1 MKRTTI
7 ALLLFGLFSS
17 TGFGATAVKEGS
29 EFFDACGENERVRF
43 ADVVPSEEQ
52 NQANEVVGGIRT
64 GPDVYKVGAHLLK
77 TAKHPDTIE
86 VAKFLKARAYYH
98 EKLIHVAYEQFRL
111 LLLENPSEKPLLGR
125 MAALQC
131 ILKMQQEYPT
141 LSFDVDSGKALAQ
154 YMSRPDLQKGD
165 REAIARGLVL
175 RMREIVN
182 RWDPAEAKMVTD
194 ALNFKSTQGYLNY
207 AQALQAQRFGQFNI
221 AIPLL
226 EKLVDKEELPS
237 NFKQDRD
244 SLILMYARDLY
255 EIGKYEKSADVL
267 RKIPR
272 DSNYLAQALSDLTWA
287 LLMAGKK
294 QEAIGTAFNLQK
306 SLLTRVYAPEAP
318 LVASIALHEMC
329 QYSRALKNAVFFKKK
344 YYPVLLWYKRLTQSQ
359 KERPYQT
366 LVAAL
371 RRKQSIPNVVLL
383 EWLRSPEYRALQLEA
398 NLYFDEKKNAYKS
411 YAQRVSAE
419 KGATWVKE
427 YKAPLPKFYNGV
439 DTQHRRVARYMDQV
453 LAAVNA
459 RMVKQLVRLVENVQ
473 LLEIE
478 IYDNAGEDMIWRNV
492 NPEYP
497 IWLSKLP
504 EESRRKDLYWEWG
517 SMPTDPKIRDEVWE
531 DELGWTLGNVT
542 DECSTK
548 KKYREERFSKNPPPS
563 EPEPA
568 PAAAQPNGG

>member
-1 MKRTTI
+1 MKRFTI

-17 TGFGATAVKEGS
+17 TGFGAAKESS

-43 ADVVPSEEQ
+43 ADPVPSAEQ
-52 NQANEVVGGIRT
+52 NLANEVVGGVRS
-64 GPDVYKVGAHLLK
+64 GPEVFRVGSILARS
-77 TAKHPDTIE
+77 AKHPDAQE
-86 VAKFLKARAYYH
+86 VGKFLKARAYYH
-98 EKLIHVAYEQFRL
+98 EKLIHVAYDQFRS
-111 LLLENPSEKPLLGR
+111 LLLETPTERPVLGR

-141 LSFDVDSGKALAQ
+141 LSFDIDTGKALAQ
-154 YMSRPDLQKGD
+154 YMTRKDLMQGD
-165 REAIARGLVL
+165 RENIARGLVL
-175 RMREIVN
+175 RMREVVN
-182 RWDPAEAKMVTD
+182 RWDPTEAKMITD
-194 ALNFKSTQGYLNY
+194 ALNFKSTQSYLNY

-226 EKLVDKEELPS
+226 EKLVDKEELPA

-244 SLILMYARDLY
+244 SLVLMYARDLY
-255 EIGKYEKSADVL
+255 EIGKYDKSADVL

-398 NLYFDEKKNAYKS
+398 NLYFDEKKNAYKA
-411 YAQRVSAE
+411 YAQRISAE

-427 YKAPLPKFYNGV
+427 WKLPLPKFYNGV
-439 DTQHRRVARYMDQV
+439 DKNHRKVASNMDQV
-453 LAAVNA
+453 LAAVNG

-497 IWLSKLP
+497 IWLSQLP

-542 DECSTK
+542 DECSAK
-548 KKYREERFSKNPPPS
+548 KKYREEKFSKNPPAEEAAP
-563 EPEPA
+563 PPA
-568 PAAAQPNGG
+568 EGDKT

>member
-1 MKRTTI
+1 MKRQGAFTL
-7 ALLLFGLFSS
+7 ALLLFGSIS
-17 TGFGATAVKEGS
+17 TVHGAEKELS
-29 EFFDACGENERVRF
+29 EFFDACGENERVKF
-43 ADVVPSEEQ
+43 ADAVPTKEQ
-52 NQANEVVGGIRT
+52 NTATEVVGGSRM
-64 GPDVYKVGAHLLK
+64 GADVYRMGAALVK
-77 TAKHPDTIE
+77 NAKHPDAIE
-86 VAKFLKARAYYH
+86 VGKFLKARSYYH
-98 EKLIHVAYEQFRL
+98 EKLIHVAYDQFRQ
-111 LLLENPSEKPLLGR
+111 LLLETPTERPVLGR

-131 ILKMQQEYPT
+131 ILKMQQDYPT
-141 LSFDVDSGKALAQ
+141 LSFDTQSGKALVE
-154 YMSRPDLQKGD
+154 YMGRKDLTQTD

-175 RMREIVN
+175 RMREVVN
-182 RWDPAEAKMVTD
+182 RWDAAEAKMITD
-194 ALNFKSTQGYLNY
+194 ALNTKTTQSYLHY
-207 AQALQAQRFGQFNI
+207 AQALQAQRFGQFNV

-226 EKLVDKEELPS
+226 EKLIDKNELPS

-244 SLILMYARDLY
+244 SLVLMYARDLY

-267 RKIPR
+267 RYIPR

-318 LVASIALHEMC
+318 LVASISLHEMC

-344 YYPVLLWYKRLTQSQ
+344 YYPVLLWYKRLTQTE
-359 KERPYQT
+359 KERPYRT

-398 NLYFDEKKNAYKS
+398 NLYFDEKKNAYKT
-411 YAQRVSAE
+411 YAQRIVAD
-419 KGATWVKE
+419 KGAYWVKE
-427 YKAPLPKFYNGV
+427 YKAPLPKFYNSV
-439 DTQHRRVARYMDQV
+439 DTQHKKVARNMDLV
-453 LAAVNA
+453 LASVNA

-497 IWLSKLP
+497 AWLANVP
-504 EESRRKDLYWEWG
+504 EEHRRADKYWEWG

-542 DECSTK
+542 DECKLK
-548 KKYREERFSKNPPPS
+548 KVYKEEKFSKNPPAEEAAP
-563 EPEPA
+563 P
-568 PAAAQPNGG
+568 PAATPAGG